1 MNIARF
7 LATMAG
13 RLFVLLLIGIIA
25 SAALALTLSERE
37 REAEISRIRY
47 DRTGERMADFLA
59 IVDRAPR
66 GLRAELISAGVTGVR
81 RATGREALHGP
92 DADLTQ
98 GLSARW
104 RMPVRA
110 IHADPHSCLA
120 PSPADHDTHAAD
132 HFDCW
137 VVAVQ
142 LSDGAIARLQL
153 RSRVPAE
160 GLGLNPTVV
169 LILAA
174 LMVSLALV
182 AARMAA
188 APLDDL
194 ARAAT
199 ELGNDLDRRP
209 LPETGPVEV
218 RDAAKAFNQMQTRLR
233 ASVVE
238 RTQLLAS
245 ITHDLQ
251 TPMTRLR
258 LRLEKVGDAALRS
271 RLIDD
276 LGVMQAL
283 IREGLDYARN
293 TQSTEPLARLDL
305 DHLLELVVEDA
316 AVGGKPVRFIGGCG
330 AEAEVRARALQRC
343 LANLI
348 DNAVKYGG
356 ATEVSAQ
363 LAGDD
368 VDIRIRD
375 RGPGIPA
382 DKLAHVFEPFVR
394 VASEATSAIDGIGL
408 GLAIARTLAERNGAS
423 LTLRNHPEG
432 GLEARLILKA
442 TGAAATEELTDPA

>member
-37 REAEISRIRY
+37 REAEISHIRY

-59 IVDRAPR
+59 ILDRAPR
-66 GLRAELISAGVTGVR
+66 GLRAELISAGMTGIR
-81 RATGREALHGP
+81 RATGREALQGT
-92 DADLTQ
+92 DAAFTQ
-98 GLSARW
+98 VLSARW
-104 RMPVRA
+104 RMTVRT
-110 IHADPHSCLA
+110 IKADPHSCLA

-137 VVAVQ
+137 VVTAQ

-199 ELGNDLDRRP
+199 ELGNDLDRSP

-293 TQSTEPLARLDL
+293 TQTTEPLARLEL

-316 AVGGKPVRFIGGCG
+316 AVGGKPVRFVEGCG
-330 AEAEVRARALQRC
+330 AEVEVRARALQRC

-356 ATEVSAQ
+356 ATEVSAE
-363 LAGDD
+363 LTRDS
-368 VDIRIRD
+368 VDITIRD

-382 DKLAHVFEPFVR
+382 DRLAHVFEPFVR
-394 VASEATSAIDGIGL
+394 VASDATSAIDGIGL
-408 GLAIARTLAERNGAS
+408 GLAIARTLAERNAAS

-432 GLEARLILKA
+432 GLEARLTLKV
-442 TGAAATEELTDPA
+442 TSVTATEELVDPA